1 MKNKPINQKE
11 DIMKSLNVLTSEQAP
26 PKAQELFEVMK
37 RKYGRV
43 PNLYAVTANSPIALK
58 AVLDY
63 GDTLATGEFTAK
75 EQESIALVVAQVNGC
90 QYCLAAH
97 TAVGKMLGFSEE
109 ETLSIRSGSS
119 DDPRLGALVALAGEI
134 VFSKGWPAQELVDNF
149 FAAGYNKAALVELIG
164 LVSLNVFKN
173 YLNHVADSPLDFP
186 EARQLKQ
193 EAVA

>member
-1 MKNKPINQKE
+1 MNNLK
-11 DIMKSLNVLTSEQAP
+11 VLTSEQAP
-26 PKAQELFEVMK
+26 PEARELFEVMK
-37 RKYGRV
+37 KKYGKV
-43 PNLYAVTANSPIALK
+43 PNLYGVAANSPIALK

-97 TAVGKMLGFSEE
+97 TAVGNMLGFSEE

-119 DDPRLGALVALAGEI
+119 DDPRLSALVALAGET
-134 VFSKGWPAQELVDNF
+134 VFSRGWPAQKLVDNF
-149 FAAGYNKAALVELIG
+149 FAAGFSKAALVELVG

-173 YLNHVADSPLDFP
+173 YLNHVADAPLDFP

>member
-1 MKNKPINQKE
+1 MKA
-11 DIMKSLNVLTSEQAP
+11 LNVITQEQTS

-37 RKYGRV
+37 KKYGRV

-63 GDTLATGEFTAK
+63 GDTLGTGEFTAI
-75 EQESIALVVAQVNGC
+75 EQESVALVIAQVNGC

-109 ETLSIRSGSS
+109 ETLSIRSGNHN
-119 DDPRLGALVALAGEI
+119 DPKLAALVALAGEI
-134 VFSKGWPAQELVDNF
+134 AFSRGWPAQELVDDF
-149 FAAGYNKAALVELIG
+149 FAAGFGKAALVELIG

-173 YLNHVADSPLDFP
+173 YLNHVADTPLDFP

>member
-1 MKNKPINQKE
+1 MKE
-11 DIMKSLNVLTSEQAP
+11 LNIITQEQASP
-26 PKAQELFEVMK
+26 EAQELFEVLK
-37 RKYGRV
+37 KKYGTV
-43 PNLYAVTANSPIALK
+43 PNLYAVTANSPVALK

-90 QYCLAAH
+90 KYCLAAH
-97 TAVGKMLGFSEE
+97 TVVGKMLGFSEE

-119 DDPRLGALVALAGEI
+119 DDSKLGALVALAGEI
-134 VFSKGWPAQELVDNF
+134 VSSRGWPAQELVDNF

-173 YLNHVADSPLDFP
+173 YLNHIADAPLDFP